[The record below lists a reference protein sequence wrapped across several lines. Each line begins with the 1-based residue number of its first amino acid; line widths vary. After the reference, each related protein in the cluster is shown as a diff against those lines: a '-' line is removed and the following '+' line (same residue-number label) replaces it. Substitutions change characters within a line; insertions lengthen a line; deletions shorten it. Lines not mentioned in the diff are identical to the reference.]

1 LIEEIDFTPVKKWLD
16 EKKAKEKLD
25 VLKENINK
33 LKSKYDG
40 SEIDMFEVQEGETLR
55 DVMTKYTVMASLIEK
70 RIEEEEKKNTDH
82 KVVTKRAVWLR
93 GDSGYKPNFIFLKI
107 GRADYS
113 KWPFLKFFQLVPRL
127 RF

>member
-1 LIEEIDFTPVKKWLD
+1 MIQAFGEKRLIEEIDFTPVKKWLD

-55 DVMTKYTVMASLIEK
+55 DVMTKYTVMASLIDKEGLE
-70 RIEEEEKKNTDH
+70 RREGKKGNHRT
-82 KVVTKRAVWLR
+82 
-93 GDSGYKPNFIFLKI
+93 N
-107 GRADYS
+107 
-113 KWPFLKFFQLVPRL
+113 
-127 RF
+127 

>member
-1 LIEEIDFTPVKKWLD
+1 MIEEIDFTPVKKWLD

-55 DVMTKYTVMASLIEK
+55 DVMTKYTVMASLIDKEGLE
-70 RIEEEEKKNTDH
+70 RREGKKGNHRT
-82 KVVTKRAVWLR
+82 
-93 GDSGYKPNFIFLKI
+93 N
-107 GRADYS
+107 
-113 KWPFLKFFQLVPRL
+113 
-127 RF
+127 